1 MSSSLEII
9 PTSVRLSLTT
19 ENLNISGDDQRLH
32 ETFRKKNK
40 SILYHIMEEMNYLV
54 IGCISDGSSYCPH
67 QKKLH
72 NNKIDLGNNLFLR
85 VRDDD

>member
-19 ENLNISGDDQRLH
+19 ENLNSSGDDQRLH

-40 SILYHIMEEMNYLV
+40 SILYHLMEEMNYLA

-67 QKKLH
+67 QKKTT
-72 NNKIDLGNNLFLR
+72 
-85 VRDDD
+85 